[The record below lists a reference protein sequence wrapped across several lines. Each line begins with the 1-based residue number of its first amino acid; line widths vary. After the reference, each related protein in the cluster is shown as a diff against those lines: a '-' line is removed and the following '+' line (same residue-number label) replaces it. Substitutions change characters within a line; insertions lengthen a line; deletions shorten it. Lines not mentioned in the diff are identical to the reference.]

1 MKKYYLISILV
12 IVSTVIINNSCNA
25 QKKYVNKAFTW
36 AQQGVKLD
44 TALKALNVA
53 SEEVTTKEWAKTY
66 YSYGILYQAIANT
79 QDEQFKN
86 LVEDPF
92 IRAFDN
98 YKKAYFMEGGSSFK
112 TAIDANLISLSINI
126 VNSGIEA
133 YNADNFGKAFSYFEK
148 AIEINQMPI
157 FGGAID
163 TSIIFNTGL
172 MAQRSENWDS
182 AIKYY
187 SEAIKYGYGAG
198 DTYAFVAECYKSK
211 GDTSNYVST
220 LKNGFEKYP
229 LNQGLLGSIINYYLL
244 ETDNSNE
251 ALEYLQLAKQKDPT
265 NAQFY
270 VAEASLLDKMGNKEE
285 AIQNYLKAIELDSK
299 SFEAY
304 YNLGV
309 LYFNEGVELTDKANQ
324 IKEIKKYEE
333 AKIVADNK
341 FIQSI
346 PYIEKSFELH
356 PDDMNIANTLKNL
369 YYRLKLTDKYD
380 KIMEVLNK

>member
-12 IVSTVIINNSCNA
+12 IVSTVIINSSCNA

-36 AQQGVKLD
+36 AQQGIKLD

-53 SEEVTTKEWAKTY
+53 SEEVTTKDWAKTY
-66 YSYGILYQAIANT
+66 YSYGILYQAIGNS

-92 IRAFDN
+92 IKSFDN
-98 YKKAYFMEGGSSFK
+98 YKKAYFMDGGSSFK
-112 TAIDANLISLSINI
+112 TSIDASLISLSNNIIN
-126 VNSGIEA
+126 NGIEA
-133 YNADNFGKAFSYFEK
+133 YNDQNFARAFSYFEK
-148 AIEINQMPI
+148 AFEINQMPI
-157 FGGAID
+157 FGGAVD
-163 TSIIFNTGL
+163 TAIIFNTGL
-172 MAQRSENWDS
+172 MAQRSENWDG

-187 SEAIKYGYGAG
+187 SEALKYGYGAG

-211 GDTSNYVST
+211 GDTTNFILT
-220 LKNGFEKYP
+220 LKTGFENYP

-251 ALEYLQLAKQKDPT
+251 ALEYLKLAKQKDPT

-270 VAEASLLDKMGNKEE
+270 VAEAHLYDKLGKKEE
-285 AIQNYLKAIELDSK
+285 AIQNYFKAIELDPK

-304 YNLGV
+304 FNLGV
-309 LYFNEGVELTDKANQ
+309 LYFNEGVELTEIANQ
-324 IKEIKKYEE
+324 IKDNKKYEE
-333 AKIVADNK
+333 AKLVADKK
-341 FIQSI
+341 FEQSL

-356 PDDMNIANTLKNL
+356 PDDLSIATTLKNL
-369 YYRLKLTDKYD
+369 YYRLKITDKYD